1 MPWSWFPGES
11 PGAAEECFLQTSALR
26 GVPNRQGF
34 GLSQRHMPALCDSG
48 FSFTISLGTVTL
60 KINVF
65 PHLLLPTLQNL
76 WVLPWQGVP

>member
-1 MPWSWFPGES
+1 MPWFWFPKES

-34 GLSQRHMPALCDSG
+34 GLSQRHMPALRDSG

-60 KINVF
+60 KIKVF
-65 PHLLLPTLQNL
+65 PHPLPPTLQNL